1 MKRNAFGQLGCSFA
15 PAYHRP
21 FLRYFD
27 GENGAGGGAAKEFK
41 APESQEELDRIVS
54 ERARRAEQKAREE
67 ERAKFPDYDALKSDA
82 EKFRAANAP
91 KPKDNDGKTTPLS
104 QEDVDKRI
112 EEARAADRLELALER
127 VGDQLDK
134 ALEGRTVSASKL
146 FALDRKTLVSQDG
159 KNVDT
164 EALKQWVEA
173 NSTAV
178 ETTEPRRRP
187 IPGQGNRDT
196 NATGGSVQSGR
207 DLYDEKHSKNKSGK
221 D

>member
-1 MKRNAFGQLGCSFA
+1 MKRNAFGQLIRS
-15 PAYHRP
+15 PY
-21 FLRYFD
+21 LRFVAD
-27 GENGAGGGAAKEFK
+27 DDEKGGGKEFK
-41 APESQEELDRIVS
+41 APASQEELDRIVS
-54 ERARRAEQKAREE
+54 DRARRAEQKAREE
-67 ERAKFPDYDALKSDA
+67 ERAKYSDYDGLKSDA
-82 EKFRAANAP
+82 EKFRAVTQP
-91 KPKDNDGKTTPLS
+91 KPKDDDGKPTPLS

-134 ALEGRTVSASKL
+134 ALEGRTVPASKL
-146 FALDRKTLVSQDG
+146 FALDRKSLVSEDG
-159 KNVDT
+159 KNVDA
-164 EALKQWVEA
+164 EALKKWVDD

-178 ETTEPRRRP
+178 ETPRPGRRP
-187 IPGQGNRDT
+187 IPGQGDRDT